1 MGRSGLMQFW
11 VKSAQVQN
19 HVSVEDEHD
28 RDQRKTNVTGIRL
41 QYRDLWP
48 SALRALLANKVR
60 TALTV
65 TGVIVGS
72 ACIVLVVT
80 VTLGGKEQVISAIQA
95 CGSNLV
101 FAFNPGDQIN
111 HAVADEL
118 SLDDMEKAREL
129 PHVKQV
135 AGTHDI
141 SHANVVIQGQ
151 SHPVALVGVT
161 EGFQEIRD
169 LVIRQGRFFDALDI
183 KDYAKV
189 CLITPDLAA
198 RFQRNMIG
206 SIVHIGELQF
216 TVIGI
221 FQERMPTYGHAE
233 FVPDSVLVPFPFVRF
248 YNGQNYLRTLYVQAD
263 SLEFV
268 PMVTDE
274 VRNLLSSQHRKEMKY
289 QVDNVIAILDAAHR
303 ISIALTLVLLA
314 LACITLLVSGVG
326 IMNIMLVTVT
336 ERTPEIGLRRALGAR
351 RRDILY
357 QFLIEAGLIS
367 GIGAIVGILIAIG
380 AASLAR
386 GLVPAQY
393 GLQVPISLPSI
404 VLSFVVS
411 SGVGLVFGYLPARK
425 ASDLQPALAV
435 HYE

>member
-1 MGRSGLMQFW
+1 
-11 VKSAQVQN
+11 
-19 HVSVEDEHD
+19 
-28 RDQRKTNVTGIRL
+28 
-41 QYRDLWP
+41 
-48 SALRALLANKVR
+48 
-60 TALTV
+60 V

-80 VTLGGKEQVISAIQA
+80 VTLGGKKQVISAIEA

-101 FAFNPGDQIN
+101 FAYNPGDQIY

-118 SLDDMEKAREL
+118 TLDDMEKAREL

-141 SHANVVIQGQ
+141 SRATVVIDGR

-169 LVIRQGRFFDALDI
+169 LVVRQGRFFDDLDI

-198 RFQRNMIG
+198 RFGRNMIG

-221 FQERMPTYGHAE
+221 FQERRPTYGRAE
-233 FVPDSVLVPFPFVRF
+233 FAPDSVLVPFPYVRL
-248 YNGQNYLRTLYVQAD
+248 YNGQNFLRTLYVQAD
-263 SLEFV
+263 SLQFV
-268 PMVTDE
+268 PTVTDE
-274 VRNLLSSQHRKEMKY
+274 VRDMLKSQHRKEMKY

-314 LACITLLVSGVG
+314 VASITLLISGVG

-357 QFLIEAGLIS
+357 QFLVEAGLIS

-380 AASLAR
+380 AATVAR
-386 GLVPAQY
+386 WFVPAEY

-411 SGVGLVFGYLPARK
+411 SGIGVVFGYLPAKK
-425 ASDLQPALAV
+425 ASALQPALAV

>member
-1 MGRSGLMQFW
+1 MQLW
-11 VKSAQVQN
+11 VKRPEAQN
-19 HVSVEDEHD
+19 HVSVEDEQG
-28 RDQRKTNVTGIRL
+28 REQRKANVSGVRL
-41 QYRDLWP
+41 QYRDLWS
-48 SALRALLANKVR
+48 SAVRALLANKVR

-65 TGVIVGS
+65 TGVVVGS

-80 VTLGGKEQVISAIQA
+80 VTLGGKKRVISAIEA

-101 FAFNPGDQIN
+101 FAVNPGDRIH

-118 SLDDMEKAREL
+118 SLDDMEKARKL
-129 PHVKQV
+129 PHVRQV
-135 AGTHDI
+135 AGTNDI
-141 SHANVVIQGQ
+141 SHATVVIEGR

-169 LVIRQGRFFDALDI
+169 LVIRRGRFFDALDI

-198 RFQRNMIG
+198 RFGRNMIG

-221 FQERMPTYGHAE
+221 FQERVPTYGFAE
-233 FVPDSVLVPFPFVRF
+233 FVPDSVLVPFPFVRL
-248 YNGQNYLRTLYVQAD
+248 YNGENYLRTLYVQAD
-263 SLEFV
+263 SLQVV

-274 VRNLLSSQHRKEMKY
+274 VRNLLQSQHRKEMRY
-289 QVDNVIAILDAAHR
+289 EVDNVIAILDAARR

-314 LACITLLVSGVG
+314 VACITLLISGVG

-336 ERTPEIGLRRALGAR
+336 DRTPEIGLRRALGAR
-351 RRDILY
+351 QRDILY
-357 QFLIEAGLIS
+357 QFLVEAALIS
-367 GIGAIVGILIAIG
+367 GIGGIIGILIAIG
-380 AASLAR
+380 AATVAR
-386 GLVPAQY
+386 WFVPAEY
-393 GLQVPISLPSI
+393 GLQIPISLPSI
-404 VLSFVVS
+404 VLSFVAS
-411 SGVGLVFGYLPARK
+411 SGIGIVFGYLPARK
-425 ASDLQPALAV
+425 ASDLQPALALAM